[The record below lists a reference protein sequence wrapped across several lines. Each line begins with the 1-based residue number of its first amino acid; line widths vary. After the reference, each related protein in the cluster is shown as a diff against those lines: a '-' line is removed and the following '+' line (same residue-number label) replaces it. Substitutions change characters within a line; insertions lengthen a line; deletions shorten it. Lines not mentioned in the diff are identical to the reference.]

1 MEMINSIHDTVVLN
15 NGIAMPR
22 LGLGL
27 YKVDDGSE
35 IERAVAWA
43 LEAGYRSF
51 DSAQL
56 YGNEQ
61 GLGRALGGVDR
72 DSVFVTTK
80 VWNSHHG
87 RDKAVRACEESLHR
101 LGMDYVD
108 LYLIHW
114 PVPGRYLETWQA
126 LEELYRRG
134 LCRAIGV
141 SNFNIHHL
149 EDVLKIA
156 SVKPAVNQV
165 EFHPR
170 LVQAEMHDF
179 CRSKNIQLE
188 AWRPL
193 MGGSVRDIPLI
204 DELSKKYGK
213 TASQIVI
220 RWHLQKDIIV
230 IPKSVHRERIFENV
244 DVFDFTLSNY
254 DIKAIDSLSQ
264 NMRLGPDPEHVT
276 F

>member
-1 MEMINSIHDTVVLN
+1 MDMINSIHDTVTLN
-15 NGIAMPR
+15 NGITMPR

-27 YKVDDGSE
+27 YKVDDGAE

-51 DSAQL
+51 DSAQF

-61 GLGRALGGVDR
+61 GLGRALKAIDR
-72 DSVFVTTK
+72 ESVFVTTK

-87 RDKAVRACEESLHR
+87 RDAAVRACEESLHK
-101 LGMDYVD
+101 LNMDYID

-114 PVPGRYLETWQA
+114 PVPGTYLETWQA
-126 LEELYRRG
+126 LEELYRRV

-141 SNFNIHHL
+141 SNFNIRHL
-149 EDVLKIA
+149 ENVLKA
-156 SVKPAVNQV
+156 GSVVPAVNQV

-170 LVQAEMHDF
+170 LVQTQLHDF
-179 CRSKNIQLE
+179 CRSKKIQLE

-193 MGGSVRDIPLI
+193 MSGSAGNIPLI
-204 DELSKKYGK
+204 ADLSKKYDK
-213 TASQIVI
+213 TTAQIII
-220 RWHLQKDIIV
+220 RWHLQKGLVV
-230 IPKSVHRERIFENV
+230 IPKSVHRERIFENA
-244 DVFDFTLSNY
+244 DVFDFALSNE
-254 DIKAIDSLSQ
+254 DVHAIDAL
-264 NMRLGPDPEHVT
+264 NRDLRMGPDPEYVD